1 MSEQSGFYGKRRKWY
16 SWGYEDEGISPA
28 EVKEMAVRVGQ
39 RLGIDEPEVLPDPT
53 LDDIELR
60 DPRISVPASL
70 SNICTTEKWDR
81 VFHSYGKSFK
91 DLTRIYKRDFDNP
104 PDVIAYPRNESEV
117 AAVLDWCGDKGYAAI
132 PYGGGSSVTDGF
144 TCPEDYSGA
153 VIIDLGN
160 MNQVLEVD
168 PVSRCALIQAGT
180 LGPSLED
187 QLKPHGLT
195 LRHIPQSWEFSSL
208 GGWIATRSSGHYATH
223 LTHID
228 DMVESLRV
236 VTPRGT
242 VENRRLPG
250 SGAGPDPD
258 RMFIGSEGS
267 MGIITQAWM
276 RLQGR
281 VTFRANATI
290 AFDTFYQGANAVRQ
304 ITQAGLFPANCRYL
318 DEQDARFY
326 GAGDGTKSV
335 LLLGFESADHP
346 VDAWLERGVEIC
358 QDHGGKVLTKTG
370 SDEDALKSSRS
381 GAQGSWRK
389 QFRYL
394 PRLMHTRA
402 AMGIVSFTFETAYT
416 WDKFEEVDTEIMRR
430 VSQAQKE
437 ITGGGV
443 VCRRFSFLYPDG
455 PAPYYSVVA
464 PSNHDKS
471 LEHYQALSDVASDA
485 LSELGATITHHHAVG
500 RSFRPWY
507 DKEADPLYRDMLA
520 GAKNAVDPDWIMN
533 PGMLL
538 DRSNHLKIVG

>member
-1 MSEQSGFYGKRRKWY
+1 MTEQAGYYGKRRKWH
-16 SWGYEDEGISPA
+16 SWGYEDEVISQA
-28 EVKEMAVRVGQ
+28 EVKEMAVRVGK
-39 RLGIDEPEVLPDPT
+39 RLGIDEPVVLSDPT
-53 LDDIELR
+53 LEEIELR
-60 DPRISVPASL
+60 ESRISIPASL
-70 SNICTTEKWDR
+70 SSFCNSDKWDR
-81 VFHSYGKSFK
+81 VSHSYGKSFK
-91 DLTRIYKRDFDNP
+91 DLTRIFRRDFTNP
-104 PDVIAYPRNESEV
+104 PDVIAYPRNEAEV
-117 AAVLDWCGDKGYAAI
+117 AAVLDWCGDNGYAAI
-132 PYGGGSSVTDGF
+132 QYGGGSSVTDGF
-144 TCPEDYSGA
+144 TAPEDCDGS

-228 DMVESLRV
+228 DMVQSLRV

-242 VENRRLPG
+242 IENRRLPG

-258 RMFIGSEGS
+258 RLFIGSEGS
-267 MGIITQAWM
+267 LGIITQAWM
-276 RLQGR
+276 KLQGR
-281 VTFRANATI
+281 VVFRANATI
-290 AFDTFYQGANAVRQ
+290 TFDTFYQGAAAIRQ

-318 DEQDARFY
+318 DAQDAQFY

-346 VDAWLERGVEIC
+346 VDVWLERGVEIC
-358 QDHGGKVLTKTG
+358 QDHGGEVVTKTG
-370 SDEDALKSSRS
+370 SGGDALKSSRS
-381 GAQGSWRK
+381 GAQGNWRE

-402 AMGIVSFTFETAYT
+402 AMGVVSFTFETAYT
-416 WDKFEEVDTEIMRR
+416 WDKFEAVDTEIIRR
-430 VSQAQKE
+430 VSEAQKAL
-437 ITGGGV
+437 TGGGI

-464 PSNHDKS
+464 PSTHETS

-485 LSELGATITHHHAVG
+485 ISELGATITHHHAVG

-507 DKEADPLYRDMLA
+507 DKEVDPLFRDMLA